1 MLKYAIVFLIISL
14 IAGAL
19 GLTNIS
25 RIAKRI
31 SLVLFALFFLLF
43 LLIVGLILLI
53 GEAIERPVVPAG
65 AVMRDH
71 GGFALLVEPRAGCN
85 PAVSISP
92 WRPA

>member
-25 RIAKRI
+25 QIARRI

-43 LLIVGLILLI
+43 LFIVGLILLI

-65 AVMRDH
+65 KVMRDH
-71 GGFALLVEPRAGCN
+71 GGYAFLVEPRAERN
-85 PAVSISP
+85 PAVPVSP
-92 WRPA
+92 WLPT